1 MALYVIQ
8 ARGTD
13 QTALERA
20 TIIED
25 GFSWLAFIFAQ
36 LWLIYHRLWLAL
48 LIWVLAEVAFTL
60 LVLPHTA
67 TGTFIAVDFLAH
79 LFIGFEGNRLRLVLG
94 GDHDR
99 RCETCIVAHPLGR
112 HLQHAALAGKHQHL
126 LGRRLARQRP
136 QARARSAGKDHRNDA
151 VRSRAGFCRH
161 AHKSVPLEALAA

>member
-20 TIIED
+20 TIIKD
-25 GFSWLAFIFAQ
+25 GFSWPAFIFAQ

-79 LFIGFEGNRLRLVLG
+79 LFIGFEGNRLRLAKG
-94 GDHDR
+94 
-99 RCETCIVAHPLGR
+99 
-112 HLQHAALAGKHQHL
+112 
-126 LGRRLARQRP
+126 
-136 QARARSAGKDHRNDA
+136 ARSAVLVDVVEGRDRD
-151 VRSRAGFCRH
+151 
-161 AHKSVPLEALAA
+161 EAEARFFDRLLPVAASAEPQP